1 MPISA
6 RRRLPPAIE
15 SPPDRYVAE
24 IRVEGLFGTA
34 DGTITFGRNKNFL
47 IGPNGSGKTTIVH
60 ILASCLRND
69 FPQLFELPFRRAL
82 VTLRSIGN
90 STDTNIDVAQS
101 FNVESGRRLI
111 HVEISGDFTHQE
123 DIEARS
129 QIERIAPAWLDD
141 EDADA
146 QVASTTAGLSSIIA
160 QLTNTTWLS
169 INRGEIRRPTQFGR
183 QNLIDRHIQNISQ
196 RLAQFNSRRNSLITA
211 ENVEFQRQMFLSFL
225 TPRISL
231 ATLRRL
237 GALNVTQRIEQLR
250 EILRELGVESR
261 QAETNLT
268 RYRDDLTRA
277 VAASQQRRQGRMDF
291 REEATLL
298 TVNQAN
304 DVISSWSDYRS
315 KVATINEGVN
325 ELLAVFREY
334 LEKKQV
340 MLSDRGQLFFSFPP
354 IVARTTRGDLR
365 RPGRTLRP
373 DQLSSGEKQI
383 YIFLLEALLQRE
395 VISIFIADEPELS
408 LHVAWQERLVSS
420 ILRLSPN
427 AQLIFATHSP
437 DIVGADQDAIIDMEA
452 VLARG

>member
-1 MPISA
+1 MSQ
-6 RRRLPPAIE
+6 
-15 SPPDRYVAE
+15 VAA
-24 IRVEGLFGTA
+24 LYA
-34 DGTITFGRNKNFL
+34 
-47 IGPNGSGKTTIVH
+47 
-60 ILASCLRND
+60 LR
-69 FPQLFELPFRRAL
+69 FR
-82 VTLRSIGN
+82 
-90 STDTNIDVAQS
+90 
-101 FNVESGRRLI
+101 
-111 HVEISGDFTHQE
+111 EIS
-123 DIEARS
+123 
-129 QIERIAPAWLDD
+129 
-141 EDADA
+141 
-146 QVASTTAGLSSIIA
+146 
-160 QLTNTTWLS
+160 LTK
-169 INRGEIRRPTQFGR
+169 IRRPTQFGR

-315 KVATINEGVN
+315 KVSTINEGVN

-334 LEKKQV
+334 FEKKQV
-340 MLSDRGQLFFSFPP
+340 MLSDRGQLIFSFPP

-373 DQLSSGEKQI
+373 DQLSSGESK
-383 YIFLLEALLQRE
+383 
-395 VISIFIADEPELS
+395 S
-408 LHVAWQERLVSS
+408 
-420 ILRLSPN
+420 
-427 AQLIFATHSP
+427 T
-437 DIVGADQDAIIDMEA
+437 
-452 VLARG
+452 